1 MSPKRTH
8 LYEFHKKYGKLTV
21 FAGFEHALW
30 YEGIIPEH
38 LAVREAAGLFDVTHM
53 GRCLIEGEDAVA
65 FLNYVITRDVSTMNI
80 KQGRYSVML
89 NERGGII
96 DDLTVFKLGENKFLM
111 VYNASNRE
119 KDFNWLKKH
128 SANYNVKL
136 TNVSDEVVMLA
147 LQGPKAIDIL
157 QSIADKDLR
166 SVKRYWLEWFKV
178 DGLEVMATRS
188 GYTGEDGFE
197 IYLWNTP
204 LSESER
210 ALKLW
215 NMILE
220 AGKPYGIK
228 PCGLGARDTLRLEAG
243 MCLYDHD
250 ISEDITP
257 LEAGLD
263 WVVSFEK
270 GEFIGKEALL
280 KQKEEGI
287 KRRRVG
293 LRIIE
298 KGIPREHCKI
308 YKNGEEIGFVTSG
321 TFSPLLKYGI
331 GMGYVK
337 TEYSE
342 VGTKVEVDIRGR
354 RFKAE
359 IVSMPFYDTTRY
371 GWRRKEK

>member
-1 MSPKRTH
+1 MKPKRTH

-21 FAGFEHALW
+21 FARFEHALW
-30 YEGIIPEH
+30 YEGVIPEH

-53 GRCLIEGEDAVA
+53 GRCLIEGEDSVA
-65 FLNYVITRDVSTMNI
+65 FLNYVITRDVSTMNV

-96 DDLTVFKLGENKFLM
+96 DDLTVFKLSENKFLM

-147 LQGPKAIDIL
+147 LQGPKAINIL

-166 SVKRYWLEWFKV
+166 SMKRYWLEWFKV
-178 DGLEVMATRS
+178 NGLEVMATRS

-197 IYLWNTP
+197 IYLWDTP

-210 ALKLW
+210 ALRLW
-215 NMILE
+215 NIILE

-270 GEFIGKEALL
+270 GKFIGREALL

-287 KRRRVG
+287 KRKRVG
-293 LRIIE
+293 LKMIE
-298 KGIPREHCKI
+298 KGIPREHYKI

-342 VGTKVEVDIRGR
+342 VGTKVEIDIRGR

-359 IVSMPFYDTTRY
+359 LADMPFYDTTRY
-371 GWRRKEK
+371 GWKRQK